1 VELAVKGNLVVRSGD
16 ALREA
21 TLLGLGIAQSNWWLF
36 RQDIADGTLTEVLKP
51 HRVPG
56 RSISVVYPPTKF
68 VPKKLR
74 VMIDFL
80 VEITRVE

>member
-1 VELAVKGNLVVRSGD
+1 
-16 ALREA
+16 
-21 TLLGLGIAQSNWWLF
+21 
-36 RQDIADGTLTEVLKP
+36 VLKP

-68 VPKKLR
+68 VPRKLR

-80 VEITRVE
+80 IDITRVE